1 MLLADLLER
10 LKHPDQWVRVE
21 TLRILAMVEEAQALP
36 AIAHVYKNDPEA
48 GVRQVAQWAGQLI
61 HAAQRSQSAQPSAPE
76 EPLTPSQE
84 ALIASLIEKDH
95 RTYDE
100 MQFNLQQ
107 HRLREQNRSAPPAPP
122 PPQPTNA
129 PLDLMRLLDEGLSDE
144 FFS

>member
-21 TLRILAMVEEAQALP
+21 TLRILAMVEEAEALP

-48 GVRQVAQWAGQLI
+48 GVRHVAQWAGQLI
-61 HAAQRSQSAQPSAPE
+61 YAAQRSQTAQPSAAE
-76 EPLTPSQE
+76 TPLTPSQE

-107 HRLREQNRSAPPAPP
+107 HLREQNRSAPPPAPP
-122 PPQPTNA
+122 PANA

>member
-1 MLLADLLER
+1 MVLADLLER

-21 TLRILAMVEEAQALP
+21 TLRILAMVEEGRALP
-36 AIAHVYKNDPEA
+36 AIADVYKNDPEA

-61 HAAQRSQSAQPSAPE
+61 HAAQRAQTAQQSATE
-76 EPLTPSQE
+76 EPLTPRQE

-95 RTYDE
+95 RSYDE
-100 MQFNLQQ
+100 MRLSLQQ
-107 HRLREQNRSAPPAPP
+107 HTLYTQNRSAPPPA

>member
-21 TLRILAMVEEAQALP
+21 TLRILAMVEEVQALP

-48 GVRQVAQWAGQLI
+48 GVRQVAQWAGQWI
-61 HAAQRSQSAQPSAPE
+61 HAAQRSRSVQPSASE
-76 EPLTPSQE
+76 APLTPSQE

-95 RTYDE
+95 RTYDQ
-100 MQFNLQQ
+100 MQLSLQQ
-107 HRLREQNRSAPPAPP
+107 IALRDQTRSAPPPT

-129 PLDLMRLLDEGLSDE
+129 PLDLMRLLDEGLSDA